1 MFNHPHRPAK
11 PKGAILSSAV
21 IHCAILGVLIWSY
34 RPVFIKSSSVAFGNH
49 GSGASP
55 TITYL
60 ANSGEA
66 QTLPA
71 TLEAPRAKPHR
82 KPKTA
87 KPERQAKM
95 PAAEA
100 PVESSRAGSS
110 YGSMSAISTSG
121 YEARPA
127 FPITFPDP
135 PRSEIPQGITGD
147 VVVEVTIDTQGN
159 VAETKILESLG
170 NGIDDK
176 VLATLRNWRF
186 TPATMN
192 GVAIASRQDVHF
204 HFPS

>member
-1 MFNHPHRPAK
+1 MFNQTQHSARSK
-11 PKGAILSSAV
+11 SAIITSVL
-21 IHCAILGVLIWSY
+21 IHCAIVGALIGSY
-34 RPVFIKSSSVAFGNH
+34 RPQFISPSSVAFGNH
-49 GSGASP
+49 GSGSSP

-60 ANSGEA
+60 ANSGETQPLSA
-66 QTLPA
+66 KLQ
-71 TLEAPRAKPHR
+71 APPKTKPQH
-82 KPKTA
+82 KTKTA
-87 KPERQAKM
+87 KTEKV

-100 PVESSRAGSS
+100 PVESARAGSP
-110 YGSMSAISTSG
+110 YGSTSAISMSG

-135 PRSEIPQGITGD
+135 PRSDLPDGITGD

-159 VAETKILESLG
+159 VAETKVLQSLG

-176 VLATLRNWRF
+176 VLAALRNWRF

>member
-1 MFNHPHRPAK
+1 MFNQVQYPAK
-11 PKGAILSSAV
+11 SKHAV
-21 IHCAILGVLIWSY
+21 LFSVLIHCTIVAALLWSY
-34 RPVFIKSSSVAFGNH
+34 RPLFVNPSSVAFGNH
-49 GSGASP
+49 GSGSSP

-60 ANSGEA
+60 ANSGA
-66 QTLPA
+66 APSLSIAKLQ
-71 TLEAPRAKPHR
+71 APRTKTSR
-82 KPKTA
+82 KTKTA
-87 KPERQAKM
+87 KTEKM
-95 PAAEA
+95 PTVEA
-100 PVESSRAGSS
+100 PVESARAGSP
-110 YGSMSAISTSG
+110 YGSTSAISMSG

-135 PRSEIPQGITGD
+135 PRSDLPEGTVGD

-159 VAETKILESLG
+159 VAETKILQSLG

-176 VLATLRNWRF
+176 VLAVLRNWRF

>member
-1 MFNHPHRPAK
+1 MFNYPYRPAK
-11 PKGAILSSAV
+11 SIGPILSSAV
-21 IHCAILGVLIWSY
+21 IHCAILGALIWAY

-49 GSGASP
+49 GSEASP

-66 QTLPA
+66 QSLPA
-71 TLEAPRAKPHR
+71 TLKAPRAKPRR
-82 KPKTA
+82 KSKTA
-87 KPERQAKM
+87 KQEKM

-100 PVESSRAGSS
+100 QVESSRAGSS

-135 PRSEIPQGITGD
+135 PRSEIPRGITGD

>member
-1 MFNHPHRPAK
+1 MFNYPYRPAK
-11 PKGAILSSAV
+11 SIGPILSSAV
-21 IHCAILGVLIWSY
+21 IHCAILGALIWSY

-55 TITYL
+55 SITYL
-60 ANSGEA
+60 ANAGEA
-66 QTLPA
+66 QSLSA
-71 TLEAPRAKPHR
+71 RLEAPRAKPHR

-87 KPERQAKM
+87 KQEKM

-100 PVESSRAGSS
+100 PVESSRVGSP
-110 YGSMSAISTSG
+110 YGSMSAISPFG

-170 NGIDDK
+170 TGIDDK
-176 VLATLRNWRF
+176 VLATVRNWRF

-192 GVAIASRQDVHF
+192 GIAIASRQDVHF

>member
-1 MFNHPHRPAK
+1 MFNQVQYPAK
-11 PKGAILSSAV
+11 SKHAVLFSAL
-21 IHCAILGVLIWSY
+21 IHCAIIGALIWSY
-34 RPVFIKSSSVAFGNH
+34 RPVFVHPSSVAFGNH
-49 GSGASP
+49 GSGSSP

-66 QTLPA
+66 PSLSIAKLQ
-71 TLEAPRAKPHR
+71 APRTKPSR
-82 KPKTA
+82 KTKTA
-87 KPERQAKM
+87 KTEKM
-95 PAAEA
+95 PAVEA
-100 PVESSRAGSS
+100 PVESARAGSP
-110 YGSMSAISTSG
+110 YGSTSAISMSG

-135 PRSEIPQGITGD
+135 PRSDLPEGTVGD

-159 VAETKILESLG
+159 VAETKILQSLG

-176 VLATLRNWRF
+176 VLAVLRNWRF

>member
-1 MFNHPHRPAK
+1 MFNYSQRPARS
-11 PKGAILSSAV
+11 KGAIISSALV
-21 IHCAILGVLIWSY
+21 HCAVVAVLLWSY
-34 RPVFIKSSSVAFGNH
+34 RPLFVSPSSVAFGNH
-49 GSGASP
+49 GSGFSP
-55 TITYL
+55 AITYL
-60 ANSGEA
+60 ANSGESQLSA
-66 QTLPA
+66 KLQ
-71 TLEAPRAKPHR
+71 APKAKPRR
-82 KPKTA
+82 KTKAA
-87 KPERQAKM
+87 KSEKM

-100 PVESSRAGSS
+100 PVESSRAGSP
-110 YGSMSAISTSG
+110 YGSTSAISMNG

-135 PRSEIPQGITGD
+135 PRSDLPDGLTGD

-159 VAETKILESLG
+159 VAETKILQSLG

-176 VLATLRNWRF
+176 VLAVLRNWRF